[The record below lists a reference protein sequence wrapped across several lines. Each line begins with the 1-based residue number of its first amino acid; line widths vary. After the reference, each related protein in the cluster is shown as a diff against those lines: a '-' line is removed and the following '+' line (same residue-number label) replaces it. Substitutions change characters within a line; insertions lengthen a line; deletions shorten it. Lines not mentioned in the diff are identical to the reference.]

1 MNHGFDIYWNFFG
14 DAMYNLLSIWLIID
28 IALYTIDVLSVV
40 LPITYSGRKVT
51 KNSSKSHLTNYQIH
65 N

>member
-14 DAMYNLLSIWLIID
+14 DARFNLLSTWLIID
-28 IALYTIDVLSVV
+28 IALYTIGVLSVV
-40 LPITYSGRKVT
+40 LPIIYSGRKET
-51 KNSSKSHLTNYQIH
+51 KNSSKNHLTNYQIH